1 MLKTFINPLVAKP
14 TAWLLLACLSLFSF
28 RADNLQEITI
38 NAGTPIALET
48 VQTLYS
54 DIVQSGQT
62 VDFRVKN
69 DVKVKDVVV
78 IKAGSIAKGLVT
90 RASRAKGLGKE
101 GQIEVQIKSVSSIDG
116 QQIPVVGNNI
126 YRQGE
131 DKQTLAIV
139 LGVVLC
145 ILFLTM
151 KGKNCGI
158 IAGTTVDATTA
169 ANMTVSVN

>member
-1 MLKTFINPLVAKP
+1 MLKTFINPIVAKP
-14 TAWLLLACLSLFSF
+14 TAWLLLICLSLFSF
-28 RADNLQEITI
+28 KSAHVQEVTV

-54 DIVQSGQT
+54 DAVQTGQT
-62 VDFRVKN
+62 VDFKVKN
-69 DVKVKDVVV
+69 DIKVGGTVVV
-78 IKAGSIAKGLVT
+78 KAGSIAKGLVT
-90 RASRAKGLGKE
+90 RASMAKGLGKE
-101 GQIEVQIKSVSSIDG
+101 GQIEIQIKSVSSVDG

-151 KGKNCGI
+151 KGKNAEI
-158 IAGTTVDATTA
+158 PAGTSVDATTA
-169 ANMTVSVN
+169 ATMTVNAN

>member
-14 TAWLLLACLSLFSF
+14 TAWLLLTCLSFFSF
-28 RADNLQEITI
+28 RATNLQEVTVS
-38 NAGTPIALET
+38 AGTPIALET
-48 VQTLYS
+48 AQTLYS
-54 DIVQSGQT
+54 DGVQSGQT
-62 VDFRVKN
+62 VDFKVKS
-69 DVKVKDVVV
+69 DVKVNGVVV

-90 RASRAKGLGKE
+90 RASMAKGLGKE
-101 GQIEVQIKSVSSIDG
+101 GQIEIQIKSVSSVDG

-151 KGKNCGI
+151 KGKNAEI
-158 IAGTTVDATTA
+158 PMGTSVDATTA
-169 ANMTVSVN
+169 ANITVNVN

>member
-1 MLKTFINPLVAKP
+1 MLKKFINPLVAKP
-14 TAWLLLACLSLFSF
+14 TAYLLLICLSLFSF
-28 RADNLQEITI
+28 KSGNVREVSLQ
-38 NAGTPIALET
+38 AGTPIALET
-48 VQTLYS
+48 VQRLAS
-54 DIVQSGQT
+54 DAVQAGQT
-62 VDFRVKN
+62 VDF
-69 DVKVKDVVV
+69 KVRSDIKVGDVVV

-90 RASRAKGLGKE
+90 RANIAKGLGKE
-101 GQIEVQIKSVSSIDG
+101 GQIEIQIKSVSSVDG

-151 KGKNCGI
+151 KGKNAEI
-158 IAGTTVDATTA
+158 PAGTTIDANTA
-169 ANMTVSVN
+169 TNMMISIN